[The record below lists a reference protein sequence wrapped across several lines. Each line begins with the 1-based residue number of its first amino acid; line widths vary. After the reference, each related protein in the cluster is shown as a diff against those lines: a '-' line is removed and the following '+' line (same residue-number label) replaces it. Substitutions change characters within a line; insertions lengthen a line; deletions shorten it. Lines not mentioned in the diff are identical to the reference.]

1 VQIKIENRLI
11 IPELLS
17 LSGVEIIGKD
27 IFVTGDNLPN
37 LYKINEKGKIL
48 KSFTLIPKTEFEGGL
63 MPKHL
68 KPDFEGMCKVK
79 FESGYFLLI
88 FGSGS
93 KSPQRDVLFVVNP
106 EDKMDVKKHS
116 LFDFYSHLR
125 IQGNIS
131 SADLNIEA
139 ALYYEGK
146 ILLFN
151 RGNNFIIEFTL
162 EDLFQHL
169 ENKNSFTTGG
179 SNYNPVFK
187 FYQIFLPVLKNIP
200 AGFSGADIFEDRI
213 IFTASVENTFNWVDD
228 GEVLGSYL
236 GFISLKNLKDK
247 YTPPCKL
254 IEENGEI
261 LKLKIESVAI
271 KKVSP
276 NGTELIL
283 VSDSD
288 GGNSEIIFCRV

>member
-1 VQIKIENRLI
+1 VQIKIEKRLI
-11 IPELLS
+11 VPELPS
-17 LSGVEIIGKD
+17 LSGVEMIGKD
-27 IFVTGDNLPN
+27 IFVIGDNLPN
-37 LYKINEKGKIL
+37 LYKINEKGKLL
-48 KSFTLIPKTEFEGGL
+48 KSFSLIPKTEFEGGL

-68 KPDFEGMCKVK
+68 KPDFEGMCKAK
-79 FESGYFLLI
+79 FESGYYLLI

-93 KSPQRDVLFVVNP
+93 KSPQRDVLFVINP
-106 EDKMDVKKHS
+106 EDKTQVKKHS
-116 LFDFYSHLR
+116 LFDFYSSLR
-125 IQGNIS
+125 MQGNIS

-139 ALYYEGK
+139 ALYYEEK

-169 ENKNSFTTGG
+169 ENKSYT
-179 SNYNPVFK
+179 PLFK
-187 FYQIFLPVLKNIP
+187 FYQLFLPVLKNIP

-247 YTPPCKL
+247 YTPPCQL

-271 KKVSP
+271 KKVSA

-288 GGNSEIIFCRV
+288 GEKSELIFCGT

>member
-1 VQIKIENRLI
+1 MQIRIENRLI

-17 LSGVEIIGKD
+17 LSGVEIIGRD

-37 LYKINEKGKIL
+37 LYKINEQGKII
-48 KSFTLIPKTEFEGGL
+48 KSYVLIPKTEFEGGL

-79 FESGYFLLI
+79 FPAGHFLFL

-93 KSPQRDVLFVVNP
+93 KSPQRDILFVVNP
-106 EDKMDVKKHS
+106 AEKNEIKKHS

-125 IQGNIS
+125 MQGNFS

-139 ALYYEGK
+139 ALCHEGR

-151 RGNNFIIEFTL
+151 RGNNFIIEFSL

-169 ENKNSFTTGG
+169 ENKK
-179 SNYNPVFK
+179 YIPEFK

-236 GFISLKNLKDK
+236 GFISLKNLKNQ

-254 IEENGEI
+254 IEENGEV

-271 KKVSP
+271 KKVTP
-276 NGTELIL
+276 KGTELVL

-288 GGNSEIIFCRV
+288 GGKSEIIFCGV

>member
-1 VQIKIENRLI
+1 MQIKIENRII
-11 IPELLS
+11 IPELPS

-37 LYKINEKGKIL
+37 LYKINDNGKIL
-48 KSFTLIPKTEFEGGL
+48 KSYTLIPKTEFEGGL

-68 KPDFEGMCKVK
+68 KPDFEGMCKIK
-79 FESGYFLLI
+79 FQSGYFLLL

-93 KSPQRDVLFVVNP
+93 KSPQRDILFMVNP
-106 EDKMDVKKHS
+106 EDKTDVKKHS

-131 SADLNIEA
+131 SSDLNVEA
-139 ALYYEGK
+139 ALYHEGK

-151 RGNNFIIEFTL
+151 RGNNFIIEFSL

-169 ENKNSFTTGG
+169 ENKK
-179 SNYNPVFK
+179 YIPEFK
-187 FYQIFLPVLKNIP
+187 FYQIFLPVLKNIS

-236 GFISLKNLKDK
+236 GFISLKNLRDK

-254 IEENGEI
+254 IEENNEI

-276 NGTELIL
+276 SGTELVL

-288 GGNSEIIFCRV
+288 GGSSEIIFCRV

>member
-1 VQIKIENRLI
+1 MQIKIEKRLLV
-11 IPELLS
+11 PELSS
-17 LSGVEIIGKD
+17 LSGIEIIGQY
-27 IFVTGDNLPN
+27 IFVIGDDMPN
-37 LYKINEKGKIL
+37 LYKINESGKIL
-48 KSFTLIPKTEFEGGL
+48 KSYTLIPKTEFEGGL

-79 FESGYFLLI
+79 FQSGYFLFV

-106 EDKMDVKKHS
+106 EDNSLIKKHS
-116 LFDFYSHLR
+116 LFDFYSSLR

-139 ALYYEGK
+139 AIYYEGK

-151 RGNNFIIEFTL
+151 RGNNFIIEFTI

-169 ENKNSFTTGG
+169 ENKK
-179 SNYNPVFK
+179 YNPAFK

-200 AGFSGADIFEDRI
+200 AGFAGADIFEDRI

-254 IEENGEI
+254 IEENNEV

-276 NGTELIL
+276 TGTELII

-288 GGNSEIIFCRV
+288 GGSSEIIFCGV

>member
-1 VQIKIENRLI
+1 VQIKLEKKLI

-17 LSGVEIIGKD
+17 LSGVENIGKE

-37 LYKINEKGKIL
+37 LYKINEAGKIL
-48 KSFTLIPKTEFEGGL
+48 KSYTLIPKTEFEGGL

-79 FESGYFLLI
+79 FQSGYFIFI

-106 EDKMDVKKHS
+106 EDKTNVKKHS
-116 LFDFYSHLR
+116 LFDFYSSMR

-131 SADLNIEA
+131 SSDLNIEA
-139 ALYYEGK
+139 AIYYDGK

-151 RGNNFIIEFTL
+151 RGNNIIIEYTV

-169 ENKNSFTTGG
+169 ENKKF
-179 SNYNPVFK
+179 NPAFK